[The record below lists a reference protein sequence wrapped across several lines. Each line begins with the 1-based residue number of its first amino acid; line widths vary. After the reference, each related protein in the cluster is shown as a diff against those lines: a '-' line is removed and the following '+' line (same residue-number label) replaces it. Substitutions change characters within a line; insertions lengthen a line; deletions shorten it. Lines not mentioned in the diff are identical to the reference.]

1 VGRVRPTA
9 TGRGWLLSVA
19 EALPL
24 PHQAF
29 RPYTLGEAVA
39 ELGDYAHTVGALGW
53 NEKHAKDNRA
63 SLRNEI
69 AAQSKTLAKR
79 LRALVASDLVDLDDD
94 SDPEAVVAAAARFNE
109 AWHSETAITEAFR
122 DLCDAAKA
130 PGMTSRALRKL
141 SAIIASQVGPAAYGP
156 FSLLSQAANALVDTE
171 EDLARWRD
179 ASPEPLTEAL
189 RVEMANNL
197 LIAAPVGHVT
207 VWVTYYR
214 ALVSRM
220 REVAGPMT
228 FFQADW
234 ALPNAFD
241 SGPNVF
247 PEGAELREIREDVRW
262 LDDLNVESEK
272 PESRLALVRVDLGE
286 RQVAG
291 AVEEAQRRIDAIL
304 SVAVEAG
311 GVSWQSAGA
320 YAILLDG
327 KARSSS
333 LGLNLHEGATSTDSY
348 GIGATSDLLTNILQ
362 QLDAALTKGP
372 MPEHLV
378 EALASLREA
387 RMTNHRDVTSY
398 SARPVTPRVATALE
412 DHAMELIAR
421 TLQVRPVPMVEAL
434 QRREALD
441 QADRQVAGQ
450 LAAPFIDAWSREH
463 HEGRA
468 NLEKKIFDY
477 SQGRRLVSVATVV
490 GLQAEIRELPM
501 SDLECADFDDAVA
514 ICTDPDRERQ
524 LLDEMWSETSLL
536 RARHRRVRNAINHG
550 LPLAATTLNSIRNY
564 AVETSTTALHLALT
578 WFKNGDTGE
587 TLLQQEENAWTERMD
602 RINHGLSWAVD
613 SARTE
618 QEPQNRQRTSTP
630 SPGAAPLA

>member
-1 VGRVRPTA
+1 MPKSKQPKIGDEVERVRPTA
-9 TGRGWLLSVA
+9 TVSGWLLSVA

-24 PHQAF
+24 PHRADL
-29 RPYTLGEAVA
+29 PYTLGEAVA
-39 ELGDYAHTVGALGW
+39 ELGDYAQAVGAESW
-53 NEKHAKDNRA
+53 NSKPSKENRA
-63 SLRNEI
+63 SLRKEI
-69 AAQSKTLAKR
+69 AAQSETLAER
-79 LRALVASDLVDLDDD
+79 LGALVASVLDDLRDD

-109 AWHSETAITEAFR
+109 AWHSETAVRDAFR
-122 DLCDAAKA
+122 DLCDAAKV

-141 SAIIASQVGPAAYGP
+141 SAVIASQVGPAAHGA
-156 FSLLSQAANALVDTE
+156 FSLLSQAADALVNTE

-179 ASPEPLTEAL
+179 ASLPEPLTEARRL
-189 RVEMANNL
+189 EMAKDI
-197 LIAAPVGHVT
+197 LIAAPVGRVT
-207 VWVTYYR
+207 VWVAYYR

-241 SGPNVF
+241 GGPNDF
-247 PEGAELREIREDVRW
+247 PESAELREIRKDVRW
-262 LDDLNVESEK
+262 LDTLHVEAGK
-272 PESRLALVRVDLGE
+272 PENRLSLVRVDLGK

-320 YAILLDG
+320 VAVLLDG
-327 KARSSS
+327 RARSSS
-333 LGLNLHEGATSTDSY
+333 LGLNLHDAAASADSY
-348 GIGATSDLLTNILQ
+348 GMGATSDLLSNILD

-372 MPEHLV
+372 MPEQLV

-387 RMTNHRDVTSY
+387 RMTDHRDVTSY
-398 SARPVTPRVATALE
+398 GARPVTPRVATALE
-412 DHAMELIAR
+412 DHAMELIAS
-421 TLQVRPVPMVEAL
+421 TLQVHPKRLAEML

-450 LAAPFIDAWSREH
+450 LTAPFIDAWSREH
-463 HEGRA
+463 HEGRVD
-468 NLEKKIFDY
+468 LEKKIFDY
-477 SQGRRLVSVATVV
+477 SRGRRLVSVARTVA
-490 GLQAEIRELPM
+490 LQAEIRALPM
-501 SDLECADFDDAVA
+501 SDLERADFDDVVA

-536 RARHRRVRNAINHG
+536 RARHRRVRNAVNHG
-550 LPLAATTLNSIRNY
+550 LPLATITLNSIRNY
-564 AVETSTTALHLALT
+564 AGETSTTALHIALA

-587 TLLQQEENAWTERMD
+587 TLLQREENAWTERMD
-602 RINHGLSWAVD
+602 RINHGLSWAAD

-618 QEPQNRQRTSTP
+618 EE
-630 SPGAAPLA
+630 L